1 MRVWIHSGGQV
12 NRFIS
17 YKEFKQRVHAGYV
30 YSGIDELSRDPLH
43 GYWLEREMY
52 RWWRLCRSISAA
64 YDPARFVILDV
75 GAFPFTALKVAK
87 LFFPAARL
95 SGVGLWDENVSHLLR
110 NDAVLSEG
118 VFHLCNLDPW
128 IKGAENLDAISKV
141 MGADDDSIDFVI
153 CTEVVEHLYN
163 PAHVLKEIARVLR
176 PGGRLYLT
184 TNNVAYWF
192 YALRL
197 LKGETNLDNDLGQIT
212 VDFERE
218 YPHDWRGHVRF
229 YSLNQ
234 LKEMLVQAG
243 LGLCVLETTYDTTDI
258 PADAS
263 LSKKLKSYLKMMLN
277 AVPFLKRHRGHIE
290 IVVEKAR

>member
-1 MRVWIHSGGQV
+1 MNRVMG
-12 NRFIS
+12 
-17 YKEFKQRVHAGYV
+17 YKEFKQCVHAGYV
-30 YSGIDELSRDPLH
+30 YSGVDELSCDPLH

-52 RWWRLCRSISAA
+52 RWWRLCRAISTV
-64 YDPARFVILDV
+64 YDPAHFVILDV

-87 LFFPAARL
+87 LFFPAASL
-95 SGVGLWDENVSHLLR
+95 SGVGLWDEAVSRLLR
-110 NDAVLSEG
+110 NDPILSEG
-118 VFHLCNLDPW
+118 DFHLCNLDPW
-128 IKGAENLDAISKV
+128 IKGAENLDSISKV
-141 MGADDDSIDFVI
+141 MGATDASVDFVI

-197 LKGETNLDNDLGQIT
+197 LKGETNLDHDMGQIT

-229 YSLNQ
+229 YSISQ

-243 LGLCVLETTYDTTDI
+243 LERFVLETTYDTTDI
-258 PADAS
+258 PTGAPV
-263 LSKKLKSYLKMMLN
+263 SKRLKSYLKMLLN
-277 AVPFLKRHRGHIE
+277 AAPFLRRHRGHIE
-290 IVVEKAR
+290 IIVEKAD